1 MILPPRDIAQ
11 GSPLAMGM
19 RATAGIFATAIVF
32 SFFINLLMF
41 VSPLYMLQIYDRV
54 ITSRSEMT
62 LIAITIVAGVLVL
75 VYALLEMLRSRLL
88 VRAGI
93 LFDAK
98 IADPIFEAIHR
109 GFLRQSGGASVQC
122 LRDIDTLR
130 EFLTGASLIAFCDIP
145 WTPIFIIGAFLL
157 HPWFGFLALAGSVTT
172 LSLTLLN
179 EFMTAKQLSAAGM
192 ANVAANQ
199 SAQATFRN
207 FEVLQAMGMLAP
219 LRDQWGER
227 HRAVIKLQAQA
238 SDKAGGIVAG
248 TKFFRMFLQTGIL
261 GMGAYLAINREISP
275 GAMIAASII
284 IGRALAP
291 LEIAVSNWKNFVAAR
306 SSYARIA
313 ALLASAGNQP
323 ARLSLPKPSGALE
336 VQDLIASVPGR
347 ESAPIVK
354 GLSFQIGAG
363 ETLAVVGPSAAGK
376 STLARV
382 LTGVW
387 PPLRGAVRLD
397 GSELDHWAPNE
408 LGQHL
413 GYLPQD
419 VELFAGTIAQN
430 IARFGVQN
438 AEAII
443 LAATIAGS
451 ADLIQRLPEGY
462 NTQIGEGGQSLS
474 GGQRQRIGLAR
485 ALHGNPSLV
494 VLDEPN
500 SNLDAA
506 GEEAL
511 LLAIQR
517 LKQMRTT
524 VVIITH
530 KVNILAAVDKI
541 LVMQDGVAQMF
552 GPRDQ
557 VLQRLT
563 APRIVAAPQQAAQ
576 ANDLQAVNAVGGHV

>member
-1 MILPPRDIAQ
+1 MIFPQRDTGS
-11 GSPLAMGM
+11 GSPLTAGL
-19 RATAGIFATAIVF
+19 RATGAIFATAVVF

-62 LIAITIVAGVLVL
+62 LIAITIVAGVLIL

-93 LFDAK
+93 LFDSR

-109 GFLRQSGGASVQC
+109 GFLKQNGASSVQC

-130 EFLTGASLIAFCDIP
+130 EFLTGASLLAFCDIP

-157 HPWFGFLALAGSVTT
+157 HPWFGVLALVGSITT

-179 EFMTAKQLSAAGM
+179 ELMTAKHLSAAGM
-192 ANVAANQ
+192 ANVTANQ

-227 HRAVIKLQAQA
+227 HRAVISLQAQA
-238 SDKAGGIVAG
+238 SDRAGGIVAG
-248 TKFFRMFLQTGIL
+248 TKFFRMFLQTCIL
-261 GMGAYLAINREISP
+261 GLGAYLAINREISP

-291 LEIAVSNWKNFVAAR
+291 LELAVSNWKNFVATR
-306 SSYARIA
+306 GSYARIR
-313 ALLASAGNQP
+313 ALLATVGTMPQ
-323 ARLSLPKPSGALE
+323 RMSLPKPKGELE
-336 VQDLIASVPGR
+336 VQDLIASAPGK
-347 ESAPIVK
+347 ESLPILK

-363 ETLAVVGPSAAGK
+363 EILAVVGPSAAGK

-397 GSELDHWAPNE
+397 GSELDHWDPNE
-408 LGQHL
+408 LGQYL

-419 VELFAGTIAQN
+419 VELFSGTIAQN
-430 IARFGVQN
+430 IARFREPN
-438 AEAII
+438 AESII

-451 ADLIQRLPEGY
+451 AELIQRLPEGY

-485 ALHGNPSLV
+485 ALHGNPSFI

-517 LKQMRTT
+517 LKQMQTT

-530 KVNILAAVDKI
+530 KVNILAVVDKI
-541 LVMQDGVAQMF
+541 LVMQDGAAQMF

-563 APRIVAAPQQAAQ
+563 APRIVGAQPAAAQ
-576 ANDLQAVNAVGGHV
+576 SELQTANAGGHA